1 MAGKTAKI
9 IEVNETEKYFK
20 LEKVDKNF
28 PITKKFKSFNLKV
41 GDSIEYDIKGPNLEI
56 LRKVDVD
63 FEKSQDKGVKKG
75 FNSPKKE
82 EKLSIFDYPYNFV
95 SLGEV
100 KEIKR
105 EKEFVKFIS
114 WAEQVLIFDIKN
126 NIFINE
132 IT

>member
-56 LRKVDVD
+56 SKKVDVD
-63 FEKSQDKGVKKG
+63 FEKEQNKGQNKG
-75 FNSPKKE
+75 FKEPKKE
-82 EKLSIFDYPYNFV
+82 EKLFIFDYPYNFV
-95 SLGEV
+95 SLGEI
-100 KEIKR
+100 E
-105 EKEFVKFIS
+105 
-114 WAEQVLIFDIKN
+114 
-126 NIFINE
+126 
-132 IT
+132 